1 MRLWGSACFYRARMG
16 AAPAR
21 KASVPVAVPSP
32 SRQRP
37 LDARGPQASSAGGE
51 RVPCVPLFAAA
62 APAVTPPRPLAERQG
77 PSFAWGGSPAS
88 EGPGAASLPEPLR
101 AFPVRLCES
110 APRHHLGE
118 DPGDEFA
125 AGCLSRHLG
134 AGKEGG
140 PPGSQAPELQTLVT
154 AMPRQLRETSSALL
168 FLFF

>member
-1 MRLWGSACFYRARMG
+1 M
-16 AAPAR
+16 
-21 KASVPVAVPSP
+21 PVAVPSP

-77 PSFAWGGSPAS
+77 PSFAIAWGGSPEAGGRITS
-88 EGPGAASLPEPLR
+88 RPLR

-110 APRHHLGE
+110 APRRHLGE